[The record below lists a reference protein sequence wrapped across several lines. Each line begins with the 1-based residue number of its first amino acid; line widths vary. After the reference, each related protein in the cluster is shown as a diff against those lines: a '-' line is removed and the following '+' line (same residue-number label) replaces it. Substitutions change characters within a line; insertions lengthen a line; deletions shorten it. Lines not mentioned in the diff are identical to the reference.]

1 MIENATNTN
10 DKAVYTHIL
19 QKKRLKNQT
28 LNSDEFTCTAL
39 NTRAT
44 WHNRKD
50 FALQDW
56 QAEDHL
62 MSILTGSDI
71 FSPAKK
77 DLKIIQAP
85 VHVRHETLEA

>member
-1 MIENATNTN
+1 MHGQ
-10 DKAVYTHIL
+10 DM
-19 QKKRLKNQT
+19 RRP